1 MISGWRAFPWDPR
14 ATENQRFSAAFVPGD
29 QGYGRFDLPGETGGV
44 RYFAETPEHAVAE
57 KLVRLRNQ
65 FLEPEDLD
73 EFGLRLALVEVEIG
87 VPDPILLFDLC
98 SASQLESLGID
109 PDRTAFRDRSVT
121 QAINQQVFDAG
132 YAGLRWW
139 SAFFGEWHTVVL
151 FTRRVP
157 GVALRFGTPEVL
169 QPDHPAVLEAADTL
183 GITIP
188 R

>member
-1 MISGWRAFPWDPR
+1 MISGWRAFSWDPR
-14 ATENQRFSAAFVPGD
+14 AAGNQRFSAAFMPGD

-73 EFGLRLALVEVEIG
+73 EFGLRLARVEVEIR
-87 VPDPILLFDLC
+87 VPDPIRLFDLC

-121 QAINQQVFDAG
+121 QAISQQVFDAG
-132 YAGLRWW
+132 HAGLRW
-139 SAFFGEWHTVVL
+139 
-151 FTRRVP
+151 
-157 GVALRFGTPEVL
+157 
-169 QPDHPAVLEAADTL
+169 
-183 GITIP
+183 
-188 R
+188 